1 MRWVFWLVGVIALA
15 GVIHISTILAIPRI
29 APFDAWSRIAAQIPE
44 KSFSVLPLA
53 RPGEEV
59 IPLMDPAIQ
68 YSVCRYDLSE
78 GPLHVEAVLPH
89 GYWSVAGQT
98 RSGIV
103 FYSVTGQ
110 ASPTGRINMEVR
122 NSDQMREKSLA
133 DSEEK
138 DDMLTIEAPENQGFL
153 VFRSLVATASML
165 GQIEDLAKQTACE
178 TVAEPAPAQA
188 AQ

>member
-1 MRWVFWLVGVIALA
+1 MRWAIWLTGIIALA

-29 APFDAWSRIAAQIPE
+29 APYDAWSRITAQVPE
-44 KSFSVLPLA
+44 QSFAVLPLA

-68 YSVCRYDLSE
+68 YGICRYDLSE
-78 GPLHVEAVLPH
+78 GPLLVEAALPR

-110 ASPTGRINMEVR
+110 ASPTGRIRMEVR
-122 NSDQMREKSLA
+122 NSDQMRERSLA
-133 DSEEK
+133 DSEQK
-138 DDMLTIEAPENQGFL
+138 DEILTIEAPENQGFL
-153 VFRSLVATASML
+153 VFRSLVTAGTLATQL
-165 GQIEDLAKQTACE
+165 KNLAEQTVCE
-178 TVAEPAPAQA
+178 AVSE
-188 AQ
+188 